1 MTNVMKDLQQI
12 SFRVPLV
19 DKYIQQWHAAL
30 ETKSVGEIAK
40 HAGIETV
47 LRCTLSTTYVIE
59 KREVMKK
66 VKKDCHRCRL
76 LAKRTVKASMGLVS
90 DYNLT
95 IAPAFY
101 YTQEDFAG
109 PFKAYTF
116 HIK

>member
-1 MTNVMKDLQQI
+1 MYHLLTNTYSNGIQHWKQ
-12 SFRVPLV
+12 SRWY
-19 DKYIQQWHAAL
+19 DK
-30 ETKSVGEIAK
+30 IAK

-47 LRCTLSTTYVIE
+47 LRCTLSTTYIIE